1 MCESGASAT
10 LFYLCESG
18 ASATLFYLCE
28 SGAATT
34 MFYLCESRAATL
46 AEKTARRSKIPII
59 ADNIE
64 KIQIYFST
72 LKKQSP
78 HILKEGSVIY
88 SNTLLNFIM

>member
-1 MCESGASAT
+1 MFYLYESGAAAT
-10 LFYLCESG
+10 LFYLYESG
-18 ASATLFYLCE
+18 
-28 SGAATT
+28 
-34 MFYLCESRAATL
+34 AATL
-46 AEKTARRSKIPII
+46 AEKAARRSKMPII